1 MSTLTAVQT
10 TKLLP
15 SDDAISPR
23 YPMYTRANSGEVFI
37 EPSSP
42 LNWSLVGLHALEG
55 GFRDALI
62 QMGTFSRDDFGPEE
76 LGGDQCVASFGGY
89 IYMNL
94 SINRVLG
101 VRAPGFST
109 DAIDQSFFGANPD
122 VPAYVAHPDDEN
134 EERTAATGAWMAS
147 LFAPA
152 PDPNQADRASIDETL
167 AAAPDLA
174 SLSNVELVAYARDL
188 TRRLRGPFR
197 QHMVNTFAAN
207 IVSGTIAG
215 SAAAVGLGD
224 KVAAVLAGEGDADSA
239 KQSFALWE
247 ISRVVRNSP
256 LLSEA
261 FDAGLDG
268 LVARLRAHSD
278 AEAAR
283 FIEAFEDF
291 IAAWGFIG
299 PSVWE
304 LRSPTYA
311 SEPRIVLQ
319 MIDAARR
326 SPDSASPKSRT
337 ESSQRAREE
346 AVAAIAAALS
356 VDPTAQG
363 TFQAAAAVAP
373 AIMPAR
379 EGSKVQCT
387 RLMNAI
393 RQTFKALGER
403 YVAAGVL
410 TDWVDVLMLLD
421 SEVDDFLANPSAYI
435 DAIRERRAAL
445 ADLEASTPPF
455 IVNGVYPS
463 KGDFTKDA
471 AALRPAQVG
480 DVLQGLGVSPGTHT
494 GRAKIIDSIDDD
506 IEVEPDDVLIART
519 TDSSWGT
526 LFLAAGAIV
535 VETGSTIS
543 HAAIVSREL
552 GIPAAVSVNQA
563 QSLIPDGALVSV
575 DGSSGTVTVLEV

>member
-1 MSTLTAVQT
+1 MSTAVQT
-10 TKLLP
+10 EKLLP

-42 LNWSLVGLHALEG
+42 LNWSLVGLVALEG

-62 QMGTFSRDDFGPEE
+62 RMGTFSRDDFGPEE
-76 LGGDQCVASFGGY
+76 LGSDQCVASFGGY

-94 SINRVLG
+94 SLNRVLG
-101 VRAPGFST
+101 VRAPGFTT

-134 EERTAATGAWMAS
+134 EERTAATGEWMAS

-152 PDPNQADRASIDETL
+152 ADPNGVHRKAIDEIL
-167 AAAPDLA
+167 AATPDFDT
-174 SLSNVELVAYARDL
+174 LSDAGLVAHARAL
-188 TRRLRGPFR
+188 AHKLRGPFT

-207 IVSGTIAG
+207 IIGGTIAG

-224 KVAAVLAGEGDADSA
+224 KAAAVLSGEGDADSA
-239 KQSFALWE
+239 KQSLALWE
-247 ISRVVRNSP
+247 ISRIVRDSP
-256 LLSEA
+256 SLTAA
-261 FDAGLDG
+261 FDAGVEGLLD
-268 LVARLRAHSD
+268 RLRTSSD
-278 AEAAR
+278 PDAAR
-283 FIEAFEDF
+283 FVSEFDAF
-291 IAAWGFIG
+291 IGAWGFIG

-311 SEPRIVLQ
+311 SEPRLVLQ

-326 SPDSASPKSRT
+326 SPSAASPQART
-337 ESSQRAREE
+337 ESSLKAREE
-346 AVAAIAAALS
+346 AIAAVAEALS
-356 VDPTAQG
+356 VDAAAQG
-363 TFQAAAAVAP
+363 TFLAAAAVAP
-373 AIMPAR
+373 AIMTAR
-379 EGSKVQCT
+379 EGSKVQST

-393 RQTFKALGER
+393 RETFKALGNR
-403 YVAAGVL
+403 YVARGHL
-410 TDWVDVLMLLD
+410 DDWVDVLMLLD
-421 SEVDDFLANPSAYI
+421 SEVDDFIADPSAFTEVI
-435 DAIRERRAAL
+435 WERRADL

-463 KGDFTKDA
+463 RSDFTKDA
-471 AALRPAQVG
+471 HELLPAGEG

-494 GRAKIIDSIDDD
+494 GRAKIIRSIDDD
-506 IEVEPDDVLIART
+506 VEVVPGDVLVAKT

-526 LFLAAGAIV
+526 LFLAAGAVI

-552 GIPAAVSVNQA
+552 GIPAAVSVHGA
-563 QSLIPDGALVSV
+563 QSRIREGALVSI
-575 DGSSGTVTVLEV
+575 DGSTGAVTVLEG